1 MKKSTLK
8 LSIRHE
14 TLRVL
19 ARLDLVRVAGGSP
32 EAQLMDT
39 GGSPAN
45 TCIQAAIVVPLK
57 P

>member
-19 ARLDLVRVAGGSP
+19 ARLDLVRVVGGS
-32 EAQLMDT
+32 QLMDT

-45 TCIQAAIVVPLK
+45 TCVVRANAGNADTK

>member
-1 MKKSTLK
+1 MMKKSTLR

-19 ARLDLVRVAGGSP
+19 ARLDLIRVAGGSP

-45 TCIQAAIVVPLK
+45 TCVQAVVPPK